1 MSDQWSYCPH
11 CGVKL
16 IAAAKFCHACGT
28 AVNHEEQTQP
38 ESLQRKPEEEKISF
52 GRWLKEELAEKPETP
67 TKESETPL
75 EQPRIKTNEEKL
87 VEPSLPS
94 TSTVT
99 REQHEQKSAFVD
111 GGRVSAIAGNIDV
124 SLLLKPWTQYIDF
137 LGRARR

>member
-28 AVNHEEQTQP
+28 AVNHEEHTQTNP
-38 ESLQRKPEEEKISF
+38 LQRKPEEE
-52 GRWLKEELAEKPETP
+52 LAEQPETP

-124 SLLLKPWTQYIDF
+124 SLLLKPWTQYVDF

>member
-1 MSDQWSYCPH
+1 MSDQWNYCPH
-11 CGVKL
+11 CGVKFV
-16 IAAAKFCHACGT
+16 ATAKFCHACGT
-28 AVNHEEQTQP
+28 AVNHEEQTQT
-38 ESLQRKPEEEKISF
+38 ETLERKPEEEKVSS
-52 GRWLKEELAEKPETP
+52 GWWWNKLAEKPETP

-111 GGRVSAIAGNIDV
+111 GCRVSAIAGNIDV
-124 SLLLKPWTQYIDF
+124 SLLLKPWTQYVDF